1 MISKEIDAAI
11 NKQINEELSSSYIYL
26 SMSAYLADQGLDG
39 FASWMRTQVQ
49 EEMFHATKFI
59 NYLEER
65 GGRVIYDSIPKPQT
79 EWNDIVDVFE
89 GTLAHEKHITGCIN
103 NLMDL
108 AIEKRDHATISFL
121 QWFID
126 EQVEE
131 EATAEDM
138 LNKLKLTG
146 GKGNALFFMNQ
157 EAGKRVF
164 TPPAE

>member
-1 MISKEIDAAI
+1 MKTAI
-11 NKQINEELSSSYIYL
+11 NAQINEELASSYIYL
-26 SMSAYLADQGLDG
+26 SMAAYLSDQGMDG
-39 FASWMRTQVQ
+39 FQNWMKTQVQ
-49 EEMFHATKFI
+49 EEMFHAQKFI

-65 GGRVIYDSIPKPQT
+65 GGRVVFEAIPKPQT
-79 EWNDIVDVFE
+79 EWKDVIDVFE
-89 GTLAHEKHITGCIN
+89 ETLKHERHITSCIN
-103 NLMDL
+103 NLMDKAMEL
-108 AIEKRDHATISFL
+108 RDHASISFL

-131 EATAEDM
+131 EASAEDM

-157 EAGKRVF
+157 EAGKRTF